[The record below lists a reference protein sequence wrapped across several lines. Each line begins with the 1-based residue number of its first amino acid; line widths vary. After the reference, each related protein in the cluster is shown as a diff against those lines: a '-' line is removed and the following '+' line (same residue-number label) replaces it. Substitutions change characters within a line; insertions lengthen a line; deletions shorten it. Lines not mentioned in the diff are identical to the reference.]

1 MGFVGSMVQ
10 SNSIAG
16 AVNEASGVPT
26 WIIGVIL
33 AVLAAV
39 IFIGGVS
46 RLASVTEKLVPV
58 MAIVYLLGGLI
69 IICSRITVLPEAFFM
84 IFKYAFVPQ
93 AIIGGGIGAALKMAI
108 SQGAKRGLF
117 SNEAGMGSTPHA
129 HAQAD
134 VDTAH
139 KQGISAMI
147 GVFFDTFVV
156 LTTTA
161 LIVIT
166 TLYAGDGMLSS
177 PDKLQLATDAGIN
190 KTNLVKNA
198 VASVFNGSNVG
209 LTIGGI
215 FVAVCLF
222 FFAFS
227 TILSWNLFGKIN
239 FTYLFGKK
247 SVIVYTIIA
256 IAFVFLGSI
265 FQNDLVW
272 ELTDFF
278 NYLMVLPNVLAMF
291 MLSKTV
297 VTELKENGKKSYDK
311 TPNQPL
317 DTNIEEKAE

>member
-1 MGFVGSMVQ
+1 MLCLR
-10 SNSIAG
+10 
-16 AVNEASGVPT
+16 VPT
-26 WIIGVIL
+26 SMRTTRSCV
-33 AVLAAV
+33 AV
-39 IFIGGVS
+39 
-46 RLASVTEKLVPV
+46 
-58 MAIVYLLGGLI
+58 
-69 IICSRITVLPEAFFM
+69 
-84 IFKYAFVPQ
+84 
-93 AIIGGGIGAALKMAI
+93 
-108 SQGAKRGLF
+108 
-117 SNEAGMGSTPHA
+117 
-129 HAQAD
+129 
-134 VDTAH
+134 
-139 KQGISAMI
+139 SA
-147 GVFFDTFVV
+147 
-156 LTTTA
+156 TTA

-177 PDKLQLATDAGIN
+177 PEKLQIALDGGIN

-198 VASVFNGSNVG
+198 IASVFNGSNVG

-256 IAFVFLGSI
+256 IIFVFLGSI

-291 MLSKTV
+291 MLSKIV
-297 VTELKENGKKSYDK
+297 VNELKTNGNKSVGD
-311 TPNQPL
+311 TPNQAL
-317 DTNIEEKAE
+317 NEKI